1 MRGSF
6 GSKAKGAP
14 RDHAWCRAFWV
25 AGRGAFDSEGSRG
38 AGGAVNQAAQR
49 GAGSGEG
56 DERRSEKVR
65 AKEAIVA

>member
-1 MRGSF
+1 MFCYQGLLER
-6 GSKAKGAP
+6 
-14 RDHAWCRAFWV
+14 H
-25 AGRGAFDSEGSRG
+25 
-38 AGGAVNQAAQR
+38 VNQAAQR

>member
-1 MRGSF
+1 M
-6 GSKAKGAP
+6 
-14 RDHAWCRAFWV
+14 
-25 AGRGAFDSEGSRG
+25 AGRGAFDSEGSHG